1 MQSAIRLSRNAA
13 GALAA
18 TLLAGCALL
27 QPPQQPVTYACAG
40 GSEFTITFLRGDA
53 GADIFIN
60 RMRFHLRQEPAASG
74 VRYACDVLTFTG
86 QGNDAQVEM
95 DGSLAYRNCRAL
107 R

>member
-1 MQSAIRLSRNAA
+1 MRNPMPKPKTVSAL
-13 GALAA
+13 LAA
-18 TLLAGCALL
+18 TLLAGCAAL
-27 QPPQQPVTYACAG
+27 QPPPQPVTYACAG

-86 QGNDAQVEM
+86 KGNEAQVEM
-95 DGSLAYRNCRAL
+95 DGSLAYHNCRAL